1 MIETGMIE
9 IGLMVGLVLAIAGW
23 LKTEGWYP
31 NKFIPLAVV
40 VLMVAFNLINAWLFG
55 GDYLEAGKLAFIE
68 ALAAIGIHS
77 GMKNTLQKRG
87 VKTDDKTT
95 DVHR

>member
-9 IGLMVGLVLAIAGW
+9 IGVMIALVLAIAGW
-23 LKTEGWYP
+23 LKSEVWYP

-40 VLMVAFNLINAWLFG
+40 VLMVTFNLINAWLFG
-55 GDYLEAGKLAFIE
+55 GDYLEAGKIAFIE

-77 GMKNTLQKRG
+77 GLKNSFEKR
-87 VKTDDKTT
+87 DE
-95 DVHR
+95 

>member
-9 IGLMVGLVLAIAGW
+9 IGVMIALVLAISGW
-23 LKTEGWYP
+23 LKSEEWYP

-40 VLMVAFNLINAWLFG
+40 VLMVTFNLINAWLFG
-55 GDYLEAGKLAFIE
+55 GDYLGAGKLAFIE

-77 GMKNTLQKRG
+77 GVKNSFEKRYE
-87 VKTDDKTT
+87 
-95 DVHR
+95 

>member
-1 MIETGMIE
+1 MIE
-9 IGLMVGLVLAIAGW
+9 IGLMVALVLAIAGW
-23 LKTEGWYP
+23 LKSEGWYP

-40 VLMVAFNLINAWLFG
+40 VLMVTFNLINAWLFG

-77 GMKNTLQKRG
+77 GMKNTFQKRS
-87 VKTDDKTT
+87 VKTDDKPTSFYQ
-95 DVHR
+95 